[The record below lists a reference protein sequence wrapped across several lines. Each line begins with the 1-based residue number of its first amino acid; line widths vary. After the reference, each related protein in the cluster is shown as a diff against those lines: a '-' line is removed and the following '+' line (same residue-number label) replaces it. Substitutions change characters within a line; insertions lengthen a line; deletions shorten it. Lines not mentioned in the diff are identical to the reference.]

1 MDHLREVVPRGEHFP
16 RPVHIAYALDKA
28 LFRHPV
34 QDGIEDILAFL
45 LASGMFFQPVQLHLQ
60 IHVDTG
66 TYQYLRRREGETGP
80 EGRII
85 RTEEVHDID
94 PSEETLKLL
103 FQGSPGLLAG
113 EVEVIIPLLQHEI
126 DMREIIT

>member
-45 LASGMFFQPVQLHLQ
+45 LASGMFFNRPASSL
-60 IHVDTG
+60 
-66 TYQYLRRREGETGP
+66 
-80 EGRII
+80 
-85 RTEEVHDID
+85 D
-94 PSEETLKLL
+94 PCRY
-103 FQGSPGLLAG
+103 GNVPISPPA
-113 EVEVIIPLLQHEI
+113 
-126 DMREIIT
+126 RK

>member
-45 LASGMFFQPVQLHLQ
+45 LASGMFFNPSSF
-60 IHVDTG
+60 IS
-66 TYQYLRRREGETGP
+66 RSMSIRE
-80 EGRII
+80 
-85 RTEEVHDID
+85 RTNI
-94 PSEETLKLL
+94 S
-103 FQGSPGLLAG
+103 AG
-113 EVEVIIPLLQHEI
+113 EKVKPGPKAVSYVQKKSMISIQAKK
-126 DMREIIT
+126 R

>member
-60 IHVDTG
+60 IHVDPG
-66 TYQYLRRREGETGP
+66 TYQYL
-80 EGRII
+80 
-85 RTEEVHDID
+85 
-94 PSEETLKLL
+94 
-103 FQGSPGLLAG
+103 AG
-113 EVEVIIPLLQHEI
+113 EKVKPGPKAVSYVQKKSMISIQAKK
-126 DMREIIT
+126 R